1 MVIRYVAIR
10 THVTWWSCNNFPDT
24 RQPDGLLDKMG
35 IGSLAMPAAFLSSP
49 NFFSSKI
56 EIENFAPALCLL
68 PGWQVAGSFLFPP
81 VYAAMKSHYFVY
93 TDLKITL

>member
-49 NFFSSKI
+49 NFF
-56 EIENFAPALCLL
+56 
-68 PGWQVAGSFLFPP
+68 
-81 VYAAMKSHYFVY
+81 
-93 TDLKITL
+93 LK